1 MYKMFVSERLLNN
14 INEILKFAYVKLNE
28 THKLLMLY

>member
-14 INEILKFAYVKLNE
+14 INETLKFACVKLNE
-28 THKLLMLY
+28 SRELLIL